1 MSQFKKKYKQNGKTS
16 EKYCVLPRYYL
27 PLNES
32 RVVGADD
39 DDSKNDSVPPKRLKV
54 IRNVV
59 TI

>member
-54 IRNVV
+54 I
-59 TI
+59 